1 MGFVHFLELLFVVVV
16 LLLVGIPLFGKLQ
29 LKKLV
34 ETVDP
39 HSDEYKHLLVRKE
52 ETLISIKELECDLN
66 TEKISDSDYQELR
79 KKLEA
84 EANEIIERLDQL
96 EQSRKKTKST
106 QSPLPSRPVKW
117 NPMKTQWRFD
127 ICEKPLVY

>member
-1 MGFVHFLELLFVVVV
+1 MGFVHFLELIFVVVV
-16 LLLVGIPLFGKLQ
+16 LLLVGVPLFGKLQ

-39 HSDEYKHLLVRKE
+39 ENDEYKHLLVRKE

-66 TEKISDSDYQELR
+66 TEKISDPDYQELR

-84 EANEIIERLDQL
+84 CANDLIDRLDQL
-96 EQSRKKTKST
+96 EHSRNIIQSA
-106 QSPLPSRPVKW
+106 P
-117 NPMKTQWRFD
+117 
-127 ICEKPLVY
+127 

>member
-34 ETVDP
+34 EAVDP
-39 HSDEYKHLLVRKE
+39 DSDKYKHLLVRKE
-52 ETLISIKELECDLN
+52 ETLISIKELEFDFN
-66 TEKISDSDYQELR
+66 TEKISESDYQELR

-84 EANEIIERLDQL
+84 EATELIEKLDQL
-96 EQSRKKTKST
+96 EQGQKKNKSA
-106 QSPLPSRPVKW
+106 
-117 NPMKTQWRFD
+117 
-127 ICEKPLVY
+127 KP

>member
-34 ETVDP
+34 EAVDP
-39 HSDEYKHLLVRKE
+39 DSDEYKHLLVRKE
-52 ETLISIKELECDLN
+52 ETLISIKELEFDFN
-66 TEKISDSDYQELR
+66 TEKISESDYQELR

-84 EANEIIERLDQL
+84 EATELIEKLDQL
-96 EQSRKKTKST
+96 EQGRKKIS
-106 QSPLPSRPVKW
+106 L
-117 NPMKTQWRFD
+117 
-127 ICEKPLVY
+127 